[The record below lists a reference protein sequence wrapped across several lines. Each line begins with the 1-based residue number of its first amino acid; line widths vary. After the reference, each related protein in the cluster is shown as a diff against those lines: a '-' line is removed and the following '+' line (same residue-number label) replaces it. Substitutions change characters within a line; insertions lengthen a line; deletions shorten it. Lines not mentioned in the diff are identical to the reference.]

1 MALFFRIPHLRT
13 ALFLKNRTRPK
24 ALLAFAVCLIQFQ
37 AAWAVPQAV
46 APHDSIPLVPQ
57 EIAMAEHQKPQDI
70 YSKGFLLPNQRS
82 RKSLN
87 QIYQFDKTPLGKRIP
102 VLLVPGRAEE
112 FQHNA
117 WWKELRQV
125 TRRDFTFDK
134 YFKLYV
140 FLYNSKEELDVQA
153 EGLVRELKNRFDTL
167 PASQPL
173 MFVTYSLGGV
183 ITREVARDTRLLN
196 RIDTII
202 AIAVPFH
209 GSPMFDP
216 EWFSEYLNPPNRSPV
231 RRFGDRTLYRGYM
244 FSKSNLTR
252 GLNWDNFDGSRPQ
265 FHINGKARLAGD
277 QASSSLQ
284 QYEEYPNAD
293 IIRSKTIVYASYLEN
308 PYTDP
313 KEEKRRGHLKTSL
326 VLPRKAVE
334 AVLPFYGFTVH
345 SVLSYM
351 GLQLAN
357 LPTYT
362 SDDPQGKNTQLYRYN
377 DGAIPVSSML
387 FLKPSPTPY
396 DEDLWGLVNMSTVRN
411 VRVFHDLDHL
421 QIGEYDLFKK
431 KLIRPDMIHTEDGVR
446 SPHQWVIYD
455 LFKRMRELRHQS
467 KALSEPTP

>member
-1 MALFFRIPHLRT
+1 MALFVRTPHLKIARLLT
-13 ALFLKNRTRPK
+13 NKLRLKAVLAL
-24 ALLAFAVCLIQFQ
+24 ALLLFQFQ
-37 AAWAVPQAV
+37 GGFSYALEQQAGCRKS
-46 APHDSIPLVPQ
+46 ASADHKKS
-57 EIAMAEHQKPQDI
+57 QDL
-70 YSKGFLLPNQRS
+70 YSRGFLLPHQRS
-82 RKSLN
+82 PKSLN
-87 QIYQFDKTPLGKRIP
+87 QIYQFDKSPLGKRIP

-125 TRRDFTFDK
+125 THRDLAFDK

-140 FLYNSKEELDVQA
+140 FLYDSKEELDVQA
-153 EGLVRELKNRFDTL
+153 EGLVRELKTRFGNL

-183 ITREVARDTRLLN
+183 ITREVAKDTSLLN
-196 RIDTII
+196 RIDTMI

-216 EWFSEYLNPPNRSPV
+216 DWFSEYLNPPSRSPV
-231 RRFGDRTLYRGYM
+231 RRFWDRSLYRGYM

-252 GLNWDNFDGSRPQ
+252 GLNWDNFDSSRPQ
-265 FHINGKARLAGD
+265 FHINGNARLAGD
-277 QASSSLQ
+277 QAHSSLKP
-284 QYEEYPNAD
+284 YEEYPNAD
-293 IIRSKTIVYASYLEN
+293 LIRQKTVVYASYLEN
-308 PYTDP
+308 AYTDP
-313 KEEKRRGHLKTSL
+313 KEEKRRGKLKQSL
-326 VLPRKAVE
+326 VFPRKAVD

-345 SVLSYM
+345 AVLSYM

-362 SDDPQGKNTQLYRYN
+362 PEDPQGKNTQLYRYN

-421 QIGEYDLFKK
+421 HIGEYSLMKK
-431 KLIRPDMIHTEDGVR
+431 KLSRPDMIHPEDGVR
-446 SPHQWVIYD
+446 SPHQWVMHD
-455 LFKRMRELRHQS
+455 LFRRMRELRHQS
-467 KALSEPTP
+467 RADGGLPSP